1 VATDMPRHGTV
12 PLVAAPSRLLRDG
25 LLHGLE
31 LLAAPRTAVTDGCAA
46 LGAHVVALEVDL
58 LDAEAAGAA
67 AADTAATVLVVDA
80 AALFGGGGAAALR
93 VALDSTWSAI
103 HASFDEH
110 RTAKIVLVAPR
121 PGAGEYA
128 QAVRAGLEN
137 LARTLS
143 IEWSRYGVRITALLP
158 GAQTGDEEVGQL
170 VAFLA
175 SPAGDYWSGCA
186 LTLT

>member
-1 VATDMPRHGTV
+1 MPRHGTV

-25 LLHGLE
+25 LLDGLE
-31 LLAAPRTAVTDGCAA
+31 LLAAPRTSLTDACAA
-46 LGAHVVALEVDL
+46 LGAHVDALEVDL
-58 LDAEAAGAA
+58 LDADAATTA

-80 AALFGGGGAAALR
+80 ASLFGGGGAGALR

-103 HASFDEH
+103 HASFDPQ
-110 RTAKIVLVAPR
+110 RIAKIVLIAPR

-128 QAVRAGLEN
+128 SALRAGLEN

-143 IEWSRYGVRITALLP
+143 IEWSRHDVRITALLP
-158 GAQTGDEEVGQL
+158 GAETADAETGEL

>member
-1 VATDMPRHGTV
+1 
-12 PLVAAPSRLLRDG
+12 VAAPRRLLRAGLLDG
-25 LLHGLE
+25 LE
-31 LLAAPRTAVTDGCAA
+31 VLAAPRTSVTDACAG
-46 LGAHVVALEVDL
+46 LGAHVAALEVDL
-58 LDAEAAGAA
+58 LDAEAATAA
-67 AADTAATVLVVDA
+67 ATDTEATVLVVDA

-103 HASFDEH
+103 HASFAPQ
-110 RTAKIVLVAPR
+110 RTEKIVLVAPR
-121 PGAGEYA
+121 PGAGDYA
-128 QAVRAGLEN
+128 QALRAGLEN

-143 IEWSRYGVRITALLP
+143 IEWSRFGVRVTALLP
-158 GAQTGDEEVGQL
+158 GEETADGEAGEL